1 MDDSTNKESMWMKSR
16 DEKGTQVA
24 LLSGHCCFI
33 PKEGREVPGMFVDE
47 AFRNGCVPC
56 DVKTEDIPQ
65 APKQTIDKGR
75 DDLIVSAIKVMLE
88 RGDEMTAQGFPNLKT
103 LAKETGFTVER
114 EEMVKLFNAMVEEA
128 NAGNSAPDL
137 SDQSPAAGMA
147 NDGEVK
153 STDAAQKEVF

>member
-1 MDDSTNKESMWMKSR
+1 MDDSTNKESMWMRSR

-47 AFRNGCVPC
+47 AFRSGCIPC
-56 DVKTEDIPQ
+56 EVKDEDIPH
-65 APKQTIDKGR
+65 APKQVSDKGR
-75 DDLIVSAIKVMLE
+75 EEIIVSAIKVMLE
-88 RGDEMTAQGFPNLKT
+88 RGDEMTAQGFPNLKS

-114 EEMVKLFNAMVEEA
+114 EEMVKLFNAMVDEA
-128 NAGNSAPDL
+128 NADSSSPDL
-137 SDQSPAAGMA
+137 SSQQPAVTPQ
-147 NDGEVK
+147 DGGLK

>member
-33 PKEGREVPGMFVDE
+33 PKEGREVPGVFVDE

-88 RGDEMTAQGFPNLKT
+88 RGDEMTAQGFPNLKS

-114 EEMVKLFNAMVEEA
+114 EEMVKLFNAMIEEA
-128 NAGNSAPDL
+128 NATSSAQKI
-137 SDQSPAAGMA
+137 SDQQPSGI
-147 NDGEVK
+147 NQDGEVK